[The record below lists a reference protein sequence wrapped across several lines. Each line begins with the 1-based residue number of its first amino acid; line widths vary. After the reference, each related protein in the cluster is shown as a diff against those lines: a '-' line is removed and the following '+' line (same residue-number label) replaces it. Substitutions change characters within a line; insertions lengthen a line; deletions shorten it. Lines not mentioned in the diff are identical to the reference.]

1 MLSTSKKRYH
11 KAITES
17 NENFCCSILRSNWS
31 RLNRNFSSSIFHFD
45 FNKYLYFER
54 NLTCSVSPTL
64 KSLSKNT
71 LLYLYCRRR
80 SMDLR
85 HQKQHGHNG
94 HRAANAEP
102 HHDHQG
108 QQWGGAGQGKE
119 ESLNRRENEKIR
131 NTGSKDRQ
139 HQEFRRR
146 NGHIYQYCETC
157 SEFCSSSRKFMRVIT
172 HKHFSSIK
180 YRLQAPID
188 ENGNYPCTQCR
199 DTPHSFKT
207 GRRYSVLL
215 SSSTLHQWQG
225 ARTIN
230 RYKGDEIHVEQ
241 LTIPGATIEDIRHA
255 LEAEFKGTYR
265 CIDVLA
271 VVGLNDV
278 MRGRSREQIIADYT
292 RLQNTVHELAPQ
304 EGGTNSIAIATM
316 IIPPKIVQRGGGQLE
331 KMVGINA
338 AIMHM
343 NQEQS
348 QTRPVKLAPK
358 FHTWGRTGER
368 SYVNQARPRM
378 LLAGTDQIRNG
389 QWREDEDTRKLH
401 LSDAARL
408 RMGRACVGYFL
419 ALNGITPCLAPT
431 KEEGLKIENN
441 TSERLAS
448 SFHTDGP
455 VWTAARGRRGR
466 GGWRGGWRGG
476 RGAGGR
482 GGRGRGEARGRGF
495 YCNGT

>member
-11 KAITES
+11 KAIKES

-45 FNKYLYFER
+45 FTKYLYFER

-241 LTIPGATIEDIRHA
+241 LTIPGATIEDVRHA

-466 GGWRGGWRGG
+466 GGWRGG

>member
-108 QQWGGAGQGKE
+108 QQWGGAGRGKE

-241 LTIPGATIEDIRHA
+241 LTIPGATIEDVRHA

-466 GGWRGGWRGG
+466 GGWRGG

>member
-180 YRLQAPID
+180 YRLQALID

-241 LTIPGATIEDIRHA
+241 LTIPGATIEDVRHA

>member
-1 MLSTSKKRYH
+1 
-11 KAITES
+11 
-17 NENFCCSILRSNWS
+17 
-31 RLNRNFSSSIFHFD
+31 
-45 FNKYLYFER
+45 
-54 NLTCSVSPTL
+54 
-64 KSLSKNT
+64 
-71 LLYLYCRRR
+71 
-80 SMDLR
+80 MDLR

-241 LTIPGATIEDIRHA
+241 LTIPGATIEDVRHA

-368 SYVNQARPRM
+368 SYVNRGCCWQVQTKS
-378 LLAGTDQIRNG
+378 GTG
-389 QWREDEDTRKLH
+389 SGEKTR
-401 LSDAARL
+401 
-408 RMGRACVGYFL
+408 
-419 ALNGITPCLAPT
+419 TP
-431 KEEGLKIENN
+431 GNYI
-441 TSERLAS
+441 
-448 SFHTDGP
+448 
-455 VWTAARGRRGR
+455 
-466 GGWRGGWRGG
+466 
-476 RGAGGR
+476 
-482 GGRGRGEARGRGF
+482 
-495 YCNGT
+495 